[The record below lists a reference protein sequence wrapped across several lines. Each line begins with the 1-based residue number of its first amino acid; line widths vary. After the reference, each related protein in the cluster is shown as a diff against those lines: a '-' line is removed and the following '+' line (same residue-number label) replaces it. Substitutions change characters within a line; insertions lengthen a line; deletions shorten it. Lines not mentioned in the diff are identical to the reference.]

1 MTGTRSC
8 AMVNDIRSL
17 ILKYQDRH
25 FGDTFWRA
33 IMLVLGDRKFRSRAA
48 MAKELG
54 VTRARIKAL
63 LDTAVVEGILEHPP
77 FEPQPQKAREW
88 SRRRTRDLGPK

>member
-1 MTGTRSC
+1 
-8 AMVNDIRSL
+8 MVNDIRSL

-25 FGDTFWRA
+25 FGDVFWR
-33 IMLVLGDRKFRSRAA
+33 VVEFSLGDRKFRSRAA

-54 VTRARIKAL
+54 VTRSRVKAIL
-63 LDTAVVEGILEHPP
+63 GTAVVEGILDHSP

-88 SRRRTRDLGPK
+88 SRRRTRDIAPE